1 MLVDGRFVALVGVGI
16 GVVPV
21 AGRVPGVA
29 FGVVLALT
37 LALGLALVGVLFFPF

>member
-21 AGRVPGVA
+21 AGRVP
-29 FGVVLALT
+29 VVV
-37 LALGLALVGVLFFPF
+37 LALGLAPVGVLFFPF